1 MGIAK
6 RRPDV
11 KRRNDSR
18 ALPAILGGVE
28 EFVGHPRSCPARVGA
43 AGDPGPQAH
52 VEKVDPIGFVVRR
65 LIQCS
70 RGKS

>member
-1 MGIAK
+1 M
-6 RRPDV
+6 PV
-11 KRRNDSR
+11 
-18 ALPAILGGVE
+18 ILGGVE
-28 EFVGHPRSCPARVGA
+28 ELVGHPRSCPAARAGA

-70 RGKS
+70 RWKS